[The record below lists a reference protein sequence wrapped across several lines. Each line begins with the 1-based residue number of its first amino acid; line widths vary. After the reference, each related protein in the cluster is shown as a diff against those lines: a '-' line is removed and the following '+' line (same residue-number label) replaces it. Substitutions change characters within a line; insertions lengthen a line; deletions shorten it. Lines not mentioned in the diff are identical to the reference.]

1 MKHLQNSIS
10 NRINELNAT
19 IPSSVRLIAI
29 SKYHSTE
36 DIIEAYDAGQRV
48 FGESR
53 AQELMSKIDSLKDY
67 TDIQWHFIG
76 SLQKNKVK
84 YIAPFI
90 SLIHSVDSL
99 SLLAEIDKQAKKY
112 NRVIDILLELHIAQE
127 DTKNGMTKDELFSL
141 LSELKSN
148 QIYQNISIRGLM
160 TMATYT
166 EDTKLIRSEFASAKA
181 IFEQIKS
188 EKLVNDIDKFD
199 TLSMGMSGDF
209 EIAIEEG
216 SNMIRLGSIIFGERT
231 I

>member
-19 IPSSVRLIAI
+19 IPSSVRLIAV

-53 AQELMSKIDSLKDY
+53 AQELMAKIDSLKDY

-99 SLLAEIDKQAKKY
+99 SLLAEIDKQAKKH

-216 SNMIRLGSIIFGERT
+216 ANMIRLGSIIFGERT

>member
-53 AQELMSKIDSLKDY
+53 AQELMAKIDSLKDY

-99 SLLAEIDKQAKKY
+99 SLLAEIDKQAKKH

-209 EIAIEEG
+209 KIAIEEG
-216 SNMIRLGSIIFGERT
+216 ANMIRLGSIIFGERT